1 MLKLLSCIL
10 AAFLIAGVLLHLRH
24 QRMEINY
31 RINQD
36 HRKLQELQVKLW
48 NQQLQVAIYTAPKAI
63 QQTAGAHDL
72 KLVPAGSAAA
82 PRADHSDESAAA
94 E

>member
-10 AAFLIAGVLLHLRH
+10 AAFLLAGVLLHLRH

-31 RINQD
+31 KINQA
-36 HRKLQELQVKLW
+36 HRQLQDLQVKLW

-63 QQTAGAHDL
+63 EKTVGAHDL
-72 KLVPAGSAAA
+72 KLVPAS
-82 PRADHSDESAAA
+82 RASTARVDISEESAA

>member
-10 AAFLIAGVLLHLRH
+10 CAFLATGVLLHLRH

-31 RINQD
+31 RINQA
-36 HRKLQELQVKLW
+36 HRRLQDLQVQLW
-48 NQQLQVAIYTAPKAI
+48 NQQLQVAIYTAPNAI
-63 QQTAGAHDL
+63 EHTVGTHKMA
-72 KLVPAGSAAA
+72 LVPATSTPPLPAKS
-82 PRADHSDESAAA
+82 PEMSDAA